1 MVAVRPFRALAVN
14 PSVAD
19 AMVSLPYDV
28 MNSQEAA
35 QMVQGGRNQFLHV
48 SRPEIDMP
56 EGADSH
62 SAQAYA
68 QSKTALDALVTDG
81 SFIRSDVP
89 VMYAMRQTMG
99 DLVQVGLVASASVDD
114 YDRTDIRIH
123 EFTRPD
129 KELDRVNHIDS
140 VGAHDEPVFL
150 TYRADDVIASI
161 VAEAMAGPSVIDVTA
176 DDGIRHE
183 LWLIADASIL
193 AELVEAFEFIPRTY
207 VAYGHH
213 RSAAA
218 SVVRKRRKG
227 DLPPKDPAT
236 KGLEFADGLDGF
248 LAVLVPTNSVNVM
261 PYNRVV
267 HDLAGKSFDEFLAEL
282 EKVVIIESV
291 DAALAPIEQH
301 VFGMYAGGQWY
312 RCRFTQAAPDAS
324 NPLEMLDVS
333 LLQNQVLGPILAID
347 DPRTSTRISFVGGI
361 RGTDELERLV
371 DAGAAVAFSMPPTS
385 VLDLMEVADIG
396 EVMPPKSTWFE
407 PKLPSGLVIHPFA

>member
-19 AMVSLPYDV
+19 SIVSLPYDV

-81 SFIRSDVP
+81 SFVRSDVP

-207 VAYGHH
+207 VADGHH

-267 HDLAGKSFDEFLAEL
+267 HDLAGKSFDEFVAEL
-282 EKVVIIESV
+282 GEVVIIEPI
-291 DAALAPIEQH
+291 DLALAPIEQH

-312 RCRFTQAAPDAS
+312 RCRFTQAAGPAPCAS
-324 NPLEMLDVS
+324 SSNS
-333 LLQNQVLGPILAID
+333 
-347 DPRTSTRISFVGGI
+347 
-361 RGTDELERLV
+361 
-371 DAGAAVAFSMPPTS
+371 
-385 VLDLMEVADIG
+385 
-396 EVMPPKSTWFE
+396 
-407 PKLPSGLVIHPFA
+407 

>member
-19 AMVSLPYDV
+19 SIVSLPYDV

-48 SRPEIDMP
+48 SRPEIDLP

-62 SAQAYA
+62 SPQAYA
-68 QSKTALDALVTDG
+68 QSKTALDALVADG
-81 SFIRSDVP
+81 SFVRSDVP

-99 DLVQVGLVASASVDD
+99 ELVQIGLVASASVDD

-161 VAEAMAGPSVIDVTA
+161 VAEAMAGPSVIDVT
-176 DDGIRHE
+176 
-183 LWLIADASIL
+183 
-193 AELVEAFEFIPRTY
+193 VFEFIPRTY
-207 VAYGHH
+207 VADGHH